1 MAADPLRSLLREIH
15 LLAPDQ
21 LSAAVASHGRG
32 LGSRET
38 VVYLADYEQLL
49 LQPLRGEGVPVR
61 QELRVDGSLGGRA
74 FRRVEVLTSPARTR
88 AHRLWVPLLD
98 GVERLGVVEFVVD
111 QVTPELQ
118 EQLLAYVGLI
128 AELIVVNDAYTD
140 IFAQLR
146 RRKTMSLAAEIQ
158 WDLLPPLTFASDRVV
173 VAGAL
178 EPAYDIGGDTFD
190 YAVNGPTVD
199 LLVLDAVGH
208 GLPAALLASAAVG
221 AYRHA
226 RRDMRD
232 LPDVAAAM
240 NEVIA
245 GQFTDSRFATA
256 AIARLHLDTGQLRWV
271 NAGHPD
277 PLIVRDGVLL
287 HPGPCKPHPPL
298 GLQVRKPDVCE
309 VQLHVGDRVVLYT
322 DGIVEARPAS
332 TWSLKSLLAAVGA
345 GSSSSTDA
353 PTAVSSRWAAT
364 PRSQPVSSRSSTT
377 RTSAPRRASAS
388 SAEKLRPPWALVVA
402 SRPRPSAAATSF
414 SPSSSQTG
422 VPAATP
428 ARTCGSRYSTAVKP
442 SGLRLTRRS
451 PTTKTCRNALCGVG
465 QVVHCSRMTSWT
477 RCPWASVYG

>member
-1 MAADPLRSLLREIH
+1 VTSSDVPVASDPLRSLLRDIH

-21 LSAAVASHGRG
+21 LSAVFASHGRG
-32 LGSRET
+32 LGARET
-38 VVYLADYEQLL
+38 VVYLVDYEQLL

-61 QELRVDGSLGGRA
+61 QELGVDGSLGGRA
-74 FRRVEVLTSPARTR
+74 FRRVEVVASPAHSRTN
-88 AHRLWVPLLD
+88 RLWIPLLD

-111 QVTPELQ
+111 HVTPALT

-128 AELIVVNDAYTD
+128 AELVVVNEAYTD

-173 VAGAL
+173 IAGSL

-199 LLVLDAVGH
+199 LMVLDAVGH

-226 RRDMRD
+226 RREIRD

-240 NEVIA
+240 NAVIA
-245 GQFTDSRFATA
+245 SQFTESRFATA

-277 PLIVRDGVLL
+277 PLIVRDGALL
-287 HPGPCKPHPPL
+287 HPSTCKPHPPL

-309 VQLHVGDRVVLYT
+309 FQLNVGDRVVLYT
-322 DGIVEARPAS
+322 DGVVEARSPS
-332 TWSLKSLLAAVGA
+332 GEFFGEERLADFIDRGA
-345 GSSSSTDA
+345 AEGD
-353 PTAVSSRWAAT
+353 
-364 PRSQPVSSRSSTT
+364 
-377 RTSAPRRASAS
+377 SAPETLRRLMRRVLDHQADHLQDDASIVLL
-388 SAEKLRPPWALVVA
+388 EWR
-402 SRPRPSAAATSF
+402 
-414 SPSSSQTG
+414 TG
-422 VPAATP
+422 TE
-428 ARTCGSRYSTAVKP
+428 R
-442 SGLRLTRRS
+442 RLDI
-451 PTTKTCRNALCGVG
+451 
-465 QVVHCSRMTSWT
+465 
-477 RCPWASVYG
+477 